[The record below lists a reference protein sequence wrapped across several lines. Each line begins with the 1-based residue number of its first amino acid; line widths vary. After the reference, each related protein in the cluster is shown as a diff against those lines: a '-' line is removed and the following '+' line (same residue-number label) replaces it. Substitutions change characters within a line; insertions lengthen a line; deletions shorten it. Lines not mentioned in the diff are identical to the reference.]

1 VSDAN
6 ALVEAAVA
14 GQLDTRADASR
25 HQGDYQK
32 IVAGVNRTLD
42 AVIRPVQEA
51 SDVLEAMAEGNLQ
64 QRVMG
69 DYQGGHAAIKVSLNT
84 TLDALSGYVEE
95 IARVLTAMANSNLD
109 VAITGDY
116 RGDFVPIK
124 QALNLI
130 ADSFNELLSEMNSAA
145 EQVAA
150 GSRQVSDGS
159 QALSQGTTEQAS
171 SIEQLNASITQIAA
185 QTKQNAINASEAN
198 DLAGKA
204 RGNAVEGNGQ
214 MKHMVRAMSE
224 INESSTNISKIIK
237 VIDEIA
243 FQTNILALNAA
254 VEAARAAS
262 MAKALPWLPKRSAIW
277 QPGVPMRPRK
287 RLP

>member
-1 VSDAN
+1 MKQKDEVGQMAQAMDQFADDLQDKVIANLNLIAAGDVSTDLELLDEQDEITPALIQTTQAIRALVSDAN

-159 QALSQGTTEQAS
+159 QALSQ
-171 SIEQLNASITQIAA
+171 A
-185 QTKQNAINASEAN
+185 QPNRP
-198 DLAGKA
+198 A
-204 RGNAVEGNGQ
+204 RL
-214 MKHMVRAMSE
+214 S
-224 INESSTNISKIIK
+224 SSTLRSPKSLPRPNRMRSTPARPMTWRARPGATRSK
-237 VIDEIA
+237 A
-243 FQTNILALNAA
+243 M
-254 VEAARAAS
+254 AR
-262 MAKALPWLPKRSAIW
+262 
-277 QPGVPMRPRK
+277 
-287 RLP
+287 